1 MRYFVELDNKAKRDI
16 IEHER
21 SGNKSLVRKI
31 ESLLSELE
39 IHPQTGTGKPERLKH
54 GKSGLWSRRISG
66 EHRLVYSI
74 EENIVKVIVISAK
87 GHY

>member
-1 MRYFVELDNKAKRDI
+1 MSYKIDYSQKAEKDIAELM
-16 IEHER
+16 R
-21 SGNKSLVRKI
+21 SGNKPLLQKLTN
-31 ESLLSELE
+31 LLSELE